1 MDRRDLLKGS
11 FAMGG
16 LLGLSGR
23 AAAQRGG
30 ASAPTTLPVED
41 IPPKLAPIRAHV
53 DRLFDITVCLRP
65 FRRKG
70 PRLEI
75 EQMGSTVVVHNYGHG
90 GSGWS
95 LSWGSANIAVQ
106 KAMSF
111 SPKQIAVVG
120 CGIIGLTSAITA
132 QRAGAQVTIYTREL
146 FSKTR
151 STRANGGWTPD
162 SRISLGDAAGP
173 QFGELW
179 ERMARYA
186 WKTHRSY
193 LGIPGDPV
201 NFADRYG
208 LSDNPPNPGGGR
220 GGNAN
225 EDAEAAVRAQGNW
238 VGQPNRNA
246 DFGRYSDRI
255 RDLTGRGGVQLPEQ
269 YNPFPVRSATRSEGM
284 FFNIPTY
291 GHMLLADFYAAG
303 GKVVIKEFHSPSEM
317 THLKEKVVINC
328 PGYAAKDLWRDD
340 DMVPVRG
347 QIGWLLPQQEV
358 NYGISYRGVQVLSK
372 PDGIMV
378 IALENGDLKGYNDGN
393 EIVRRDE
400 SERAV
405 GVLEELYSRMP
416 VPKT

>member
-1 MDRRDLLKGS
+1 MDRRRLLRNS
-11 FAMGG
+11 LALGG
-16 LLGLSGR
+16 LAGLGAR
-23 AAAQRGG
+23 
-30 ASAPTTLPVED
+30 ASAQQVTPIPTTLPIED
-41 IPPKLAPIRAHV
+41 IPPRLAPIRAHV
-53 DRLFDITVCLRP
+53 DRLFDITVCIRP

-70 PRLEI
+70 PRLDV
-75 EQMGSTVVVHNYGHG
+75 EQMGDTVIVHNYGHG

-111 SPKQIAVVG
+111 SPKQVAVIG

-173 QFGELW
+173 QFGDLW
-179 ERMARYA
+179 EKMARYA
-186 WKTHRSY
+186 WKAHRSY
-193 LGIPGDPV
+193 LGLEGNPV
-201 NFADRYG
+201 DFADRYS
-208 LSDNPPNPGGGR
+208 LSDNPPNPGGHEA
-220 GGNAN
+220 NAA
-225 EDAEAAVRAQGNW
+225 EEAAFRAKGNW

-255 RDLTGRGGVQLPEQ
+255 RDLTGRSGIVIPDQ
-269 YNPFPVRSATRSEGM
+269 YNPFPVRSVTRSEGM
-284 FFNIPTY
+284 FYNIPAY
-291 GHMLLADFYAAG
+291 GHLLMADFYAAG
-303 GKVVIKEFHSPSEM
+303 GKVVIKEFHAPSEM
-317 THLKEKVVINC
+317 AHLKERVVINC

-347 QIGWLLPQQEV
+347 QIGWLLPQPEV
-358 NYGISYRGVQVLSK
+358 KYGLNYRSVQVLSK

-400 SERAV
+400 SEQAV
-405 GVLEELYSRMP
+405 RVLEDLYARMP
-416 VPKT
+416 VPRT

>member
-1 MDRRDLLKGS
+1 MDRRRLLRNS
-11 FAMGG
+11 LALGG
-16 LLGLSGR
+16 LAGLGAR
-23 AAAQRGG
+23 
-30 ASAPTTLPVED
+30 ASAQQVTPIPTTLPIED

-53 DRLFDITVCLRP
+53 DRLFDITVCIRP

-70 PRLEI
+70 PRLDV
-75 EQMGSTVVVHNYGHG
+75 EQMGDTVIVHNYGHG

-111 SPKQIAVVG
+111 SPKQVAVIG

-173 QFGELW
+173 QFGDLW
-179 ERMARYA
+179 EKMARYA

-193 LGIPGDPV
+193 LGLEGNPV
-201 NFADRYG
+201 DFADRYS
-208 LSDNPPNPGGGR
+208 LSDNPPNPGGR
-220 GGNAN
+220 EANAA
-225 EDAEAAVRAQGNW
+225 EEAAFRAKGNW

-255 RDLTGRGGVQLPEQ
+255 RDLTGRSGIVIPDQ
-269 YNPFPVRSATRSEGM
+269 YNPFPVRSVTRSEGM
-284 FFNIPTY
+284 FYNIPAY
-291 GHMLLADFYAAG
+291 GHLLMADFYAAG
-303 GKVVIKEFHSPSEM
+303 GKVVIKEFHAPSEM
-317 THLKEKVVINC
+317 AHLKERVVINC

-347 QIGWLLPQQEV
+347 QIGWLLPQPEV
-358 NYGISYRGVQVLSK
+358 KYGLNYRSVQVLSK

-378 IALENGDLKGYNDGN
+378 IALDNGDLKGYNDGN

-400 SERAV
+400 SEQAV
-405 GVLEELYSRMP
+405 RVLEDLYARMP
-416 VPKT
+416 VPRT

>member
-1 MDRRDLLKGS
+1 MDRRRLLRNS
-11 FAMGG
+11 LALGG
-16 LLGLSGR
+16 LTGLGAR
-23 AAAQRGG
+23 
-30 ASAPTTLPVED
+30 ASAQQVAPIPTTLPIED

-53 DRLFDITVCLRP
+53 DRLFDITVCIRP

-70 PRLEI
+70 PRLDV
-75 EQMGSTVVVHNYGHG
+75 EQMGDTVIVHNYGHG

-111 SPKQIAVVG
+111 SPKQVAVIG

-173 QFGELW
+173 QFGDLW
-179 ERMARYA
+179 EKMARYA

-193 LGIPGDPV
+193 LGLEGNPV
-201 NFADRYG
+201 DFADRYS
-208 LSDNPPNPGGGR
+208 LSDNPPNPGGHEA
-220 GGNAN
+220 NAA
-225 EDAEAAVRAQGNW
+225 EEAAFRAKGNW

-255 RDLTGRGGVQLPEQ
+255 RDLTGRSGIVIPDQ
-269 YNPFPVRSATRSEGM
+269 YNPFPVRSVTRSEGM
-284 FFNIPTY
+284 FYNIPAY
-291 GHMLLADFYAAG
+291 GHLLMADFYAAG
-303 GKVVIKEFHSPSEM
+303 GKVVIKEFHAPSEM
-317 THLKEKVVINC
+317 AHLKERVVINC

-347 QIGWLLPQQEV
+347 QIGWLLPQPEV
-358 NYGISYRGVQVLSK
+358 KYGLNYRSVQVLSK

-378 IALENGDLKGYNDGN
+378 IALDNGDLKGYNDGN

-400 SERAV
+400 SEQAV
-405 GVLEELYSRMP
+405 RVLEDLYARMP
-416 VPKT
+416 VPRT